1 MRISGSVICF
11 SITKETSMRHPPLTY
26 LLAATVALAAL
37 PGSVSA
43 AMTEKEKNQARAEVQ
58 NMADKV
64 LAQLYKT
71 QPSARNAISKAA
83 GYAVFSNFGMKIFF
97 AGGGKGDGLAVNNA
111 TKQKTYMK
119 MLELQAGLGLGVKK
133 FRLVWVFET
142 QKGFDSFVNSG
153 WEFGGQAT
161 AAAKTGDQ
169 GDAYQGAL
177 SVSPSVWVYQLTD
190 EGLALE
196 LTAKGTK
203 YYKNDDLN

>member
-1 MRISGSVICF
+1 
-11 SITKETSMRHPPLTY
+11 MRHPLLTY
-26 LLAATVALAAL
+26 LLAATVALAAV

-43 AMTEKEKNQARAEVQ
+43 AMTEKEKKQARAEVQ

-71 QPSARNAISKAA
+71 QPSAKNAISKAA

-97 AGGGKGDGLAVNNA
+97 AGGGKGDGLAVSNA

-133 FRLVWVFET
+133 FRLVWVFDT

-161 AAAKTGDQ
+161 AAAKTGDE
-169 GDAYQGAL
+169 GGAYQGAM
-177 SVSPSVWVYQLTD
+177 SVSPGVWLYQLTD

-196 LTAKGTK
+196 LTSKGTK